1 MVDLLCGVSSSRAP
15 AAARAGIN
23 AAAPRR
29 SVVDTRRERA
39 MDIAAGIA
47 VGAVT
52 AVALALALAWKWQLG
67 FVRPALAVALLTAGV
82 AIAGRLVAATV
93 GLSAVVAAVLVCGA
107 TLLLA
112 GGLGAYRFY
121 RDPERRAPER
131 DDVVVSPADGT
142 VVYVHESRR
151 RQLPI
156 ATKNGRPYRLDELT
170 RANFLPGDAVVI
182 GISLNFLDVHVNR
195 SPIAGTIAFQEKFP
209 GGFGSLRDPASIFK
223 NERATLVIER
233 PGIQVAVVLIAS
245 RLVRRI
251 VTFLT
256 AGDEVALGQRIGAI
270 RFGSQ
275 VDLII
280 PARPDL
286 KVVVRPGD
294 HVVAGE
300 SALAFLGA
308 AHVEGTPT
316 KARTL
321 SAVPLGTTA
330 KLVNQGLDGEA
341 TNPVRP
347 PRTGAP

>member
-1 MVDLLCGVSSSRAP
+1 MVDLPCGVLLSPAP
-15 AAARAGIN
+15 AAARAGVKT
-23 AAAPRR
+23 ATGRR
-29 SVVDTRRERA
+29 SFVDARRERA

-47 VGAVT
+47 VGAGA
-52 AVALALALAWKWQLG
+52 AVAIALALAWKWQLG
-67 FVRPALAVALLTAGV
+67 FVRPALAVALLSAGV
-82 AIAGRLVAATV
+82 GVAVGLVAASV
-93 GLSAVVAAVLVCGA
+93 GLSGVIAAALVCGP

-121 RDPERRAPER
+121 RDPERRPPDR
-131 DDVVVSPADGT
+131 DDVFVSPADGT
-142 VVYVHESRR
+142 VIYVHESRSG
-151 RQLPI
+151 QLPV
-156 ATKNGRPYRLDELT
+156 ATKNGRRYRLDELT
-170 RANFLPGDAVVI
+170 RANFLSGDAVVI

-209 GGFGSLRDPASIFK
+209 GGFGSLRDAASIFE

-233 PGIQVAVVLIAS
+233 SDIQVTVVLIAS

-251 VTFLT
+251 VTFFNT
-256 AGDEVALGQRIGAI
+256 GDEVALGQRIGAI

-286 KVVVRPGD
+286 EVVVRPGD

-308 AHVEGTPT
+308 AHVEGTTT

-330 KLVNQGLDGEA
+330 QLVNQGLDGEA
-341 TNPVRP
+341 TSPVRP